1 MAELIGIGGVIRDSG
16 MAEVAGNKKI
26 CNVLPTR
33 LHWSE
38 HVTVFPCTTCGTHKP
53 NRIREI
59 WFCCAGP

>member
-38 HVTVFPCTTCGTHKP
+38 HVTMFPCKNLRHP
-53 NRIREI
+53 
-59 WFCCAGP
+59 